1 MNKEDNFG
9 RLLMLLLITLCI
21 CLGLYYL
28 PDRIFGQKIKKV
40 DLLSDLRVKTQ
51 SLSMDSLRK
60 QLEQPDTLEIDS
72 VRMNTFFSNPTSLF
86 TIDDSL
92 ILVFDDNRS
101 DKLCHFIHT
110 KGYVVKS
117 FGEWGRA
124 RGEFI
129 LPQGLSLSKDKKTCC
144 VYDYNT
150 QYTVCFSVKEALGG
164 GNPVQDVIRMEEVES
179 ERPVEHRFY
188 QVLALSDNRFLGFGN
203 HPENRIQIFNQS
215 KVLATYSDFPVLDEK
230 EENNRSLWGN
240 LASFG
245 VSPDEKHIVIT
256 TGIGAAFEILSLSGE
271 KISHNLVKGFY
282 APKYSIA
289 QGAVPVCVVV
299 CPETVVGFNAL
310 HVADDCFYA
319 VLAGPEERYNEI
331 LKFDFDG
338 ECVHRYCLPSDIVNI
353 HCMTVDK
360 GWLWA
365 FVENKDGE
373 IKLIKAGI

>member
-1 MNKEDNFG
+1 MSHELVGMKKVVFVVLATLLLFACKKEDG
-9 RLLMLLLITLCI
+9 
-21 CLGLYYL
+21 
-28 PDRIFGQKIKKV
+28 KKV
-40 DLLSDLRVKTQ
+40 EFHALPVSSIV
-51 SLSMDSLRK
+51 S
-60 QLEQPDTLEIDS
+60 DTLEIDS
-72 VRMNTFFSNPTSLF
+72 VRMNTFFSNPTALF
-86 TIDDSL
+86 IIDDSL

-101 DKLCHFIHT
+101 YKLCHFIHT
-110 KGYVVKS
+110 KGGVVKS

-129 LPQGLSLSKDKKTCC
+129 LPQGLSLSKDKETCC

-179 ERPVEHRFY
+179 GRPVEHRFH
-188 QVLALSDNRFLGFGN
+188 QVLALSNNRFLGFGN
-203 HPENRIQIFNQS
+203 HPENRVQIFNRL
-215 KVLATYSDFPVLDEK
+215 KVLAAYSDFPVLDEK
-230 EENNRSLWGN
+230 EENNRSVWGN
-240 LASFG
+240 LVSFG

-271 KISHNLVKGFY
+271 KISHKLVKGFY

-289 QGAVPVCVVV
+289 QGAVPTCVVV

-310 HVADDCFYA
+310 HVANDCFYA

-331 LKFDFDG
+331 LKFDFGG
-338 ECVHRYCLPSDIVNI
+338 ECVHRYCFPSDIVYIN
-353 HCMTVDK
+353 CMTVDK
-360 GWLWA
+360 GRLWA

-373 IKLIKAGI
+373 IKLIQTRI

>member
-1 MNKEDNFG
+1 MFFVVLATLWLFACKKEDG
-9 RLLMLLLITLCI
+9 
-21 CLGLYYL
+21 
-28 PDRIFGQKIKKV
+28 KKV
-40 DLLSDLRVKTQ
+40 EFHALPFSSIV
-51 SLSMDSLRK
+51 S
-60 QLEQPDTLEIDS
+60 DTLEIDS

-150 QYTVCFSVKEALGG
+150 QYNVCFSVKEALGG
-164 GNPVQDVIRMEEVES
+164 GNPVQDVIRMGDVKS
-179 ERPVEHRFY
+179 GRPVEHRFH
-188 QVLALSDNRFLGFGN
+188 QVLALSNNRFLGFGN
-203 HPENRIQIFNQS
+203 HPENRVQIFNQS

-240 LASFG
+240 LVSFG

-256 TGIGAAFEILSLSGE
+256 TGIGAAFEILS
-271 KISHNLVKGFY
+271 F
-282 APKYSIA
+282 
-289 QGAVPVCVVV
+289 
-299 CPETVVGFNAL
+299 
-310 HVADDCFYA
+310 
-319 VLAGPEERYNEI
+319 ERRKN
-331 LKFDFDG
+331 
-338 ECVHRYCLPSDIVNI
+338 RP
-353 HCMTVDK
+353 
-360 GWLWA
+360 
-365 FVENKDGE
+365 
-373 IKLIKAGI
+373 

>member
-28 PDRIFGQKIKKV
+28 PDNMFGQKIKKV

-129 LPQGLSLSKDKKTCC
+129 LPQGLSLSKDKEACC

-203 HPENRIQIFNQS
+203 HFGNRIQIFNQS

-271 KISHNLVKGFY
+271 KISHKLVKGFY

-289 QGAVPVCVVV
+289 QGAVPVCVIV

-338 ECVHRYCLPSDIVNI
+338 ECVHRYCLPTDIVNI

>member
-1 MNKEDNFG
+1 MKKVVFVVLATLWLFACKKEDG
-9 RLLMLLLITLCI
+9 
-21 CLGLYYL
+21 
-28 PDRIFGQKIKKV
+28 KKV
-40 DLLSDLRVKTQ
+40 EFRALPFSSIV
-51 SLSMDSLRK
+51 S
-60 QLEQPDTLEIDS
+60 DTLEIDS

-129 LPQGLSLSKDKKTCC
+129 LPQGLSLSKDKEACC

-164 GNPVQDVIRMEEVES
+164 GNPVQDVVRMEEVES
-179 ERPVEHRFY
+179 EQPVEHRFY

-230 EENNRSLWGN
+230 EENNRSVWGN

-256 TGIGAAFEILSLSGE
+256 TGIGAAFEILSLTGE
-271 KISHNLVKGFY
+271 KISHKLVKGFY

-338 ECVHRYCLPSDIVNI
+338 ECVHRYCLPADIVNI

-360 GWLWA
+360 GRLWA

-373 IKLIKAGI
+373 IKLIKARV

>member
-1 MNKEDNFG
+1 M
-9 RLLMLLLITLCI
+9 
-21 CLGLYYL
+21 
-28 PDRIFGQKIKKV
+28 
-40 DLLSDLRVKTQ
+40 S
-51 SLSMDSLRK
+51 
-60 QLEQPDTLEIDS
+60 DTLEIDS

-203 HPENRIQIFNQS
+203 HPENRVQIFNKS

-230 EENNRSLWGN
+230 EENNRSVWGN
-240 LASFG
+240 LVSFG

-256 TGIGAAFEILSLSGE
+256 TGIGAAFEILSLTGE
-271 KISHNLVKGFY
+271 KISHKLVKGFY

-360 GWLWA
+360 GRFWA
-365 FVENKDGE
+365 FVGNKDGE
-373 IKLIKAGI
+373 IKLIKARI

>member
-1 MNKEDNFG
+1 MKKVFFVVLATLWLFACKKEDG
-9 RLLMLLLITLCI
+9 
-21 CLGLYYL
+21 
-28 PDRIFGQKIKKV
+28 KKV
-40 DLLSDLRVKTQ
+40 EFHALPFSSIV
-51 SLSMDSLRK
+51 S
-60 QLEQPDTLEIDS
+60 DTLEIDS

-129 LPQGLSLSKDKKTCC
+129 LPQGLSLSKDKEACC

-203 HPENRIQIFNQS
+203 HFGNRIQIFNQS

-230 EENNRSLWGN
+230 EENNRSVWGN

-271 KISHNLVKGFY
+271 EISHKLVKGFY
-282 APKYSIA
+282 AP
-289 QGAVPVCVVV
+289 
-299 CPETVVGFNAL
+299 
-310 HVADDCFYA
+310 
-319 VLAGPEERYNEI
+319 
-331 LKFDFDG
+331 
-338 ECVHRYCLPSDIVNI
+338 
-353 HCMTVDK
+353 
-360 GWLWA
+360 
-365 FVENKDGE
+365 
-373 IKLIKAGI
+373 

>member
-1 MNKEDNFG
+1 M
-9 RLLMLLLITLCI
+9 
-21 CLGLYYL
+21 
-28 PDRIFGQKIKKV
+28 
-40 DLLSDLRVKTQ
+40 
-51 SLSMDSLRK
+51 
-60 QLEQPDTLEIDS
+60 
-72 VRMNTFFSNPTSLF
+72 
-86 TIDDSL
+86 
-92 ILVFDDNRS
+92 
-101 DKLCHFIHT
+101 
-110 KGYVVKS
+110 
-117 FGEWGRA
+117 
-124 RGEFI
+124 
-129 LPQGLSLSKDKKTCC
+129 
-144 VYDYNT
+144 
-150 QYTVCFSVKEALGG
+150 
-164 GNPVQDVIRMEEVES
+164 
-179 ERPVEHRFY
+179 
-188 QVLALSDNRFLGFGN
+188 
-203 HPENRIQIFNQS
+203 
-215 KVLATYSDFPVLDEK
+215 LATYSDFPVLDEK
-230 EENNRSLWGN
+230 EENNRSVWGN

-338 ECVHRYCLPSDIVNI
+338 ECVHRYCLPSDIVYI

-360 GWLWA
+360 GRLWA

-373 IKLIKAGI
+373 IKLIKARV